1 MFDPTTKKLIK
12 TADIQ
17 SIKFTYT
24 RKKATGEECL
34 GPGIDY
40 IYEFEVNLNL
50 ETPKKQCTMTI
61 GCTNQNQ
68 ELLLIDQVKSNH
80 KGKV

>member
-24 RKKATGEECL
+24 RKKATGEVFL

-40 IYEFEVNLNL
+40 IYDFKVNPN
-50 ETPKKQCTMTI
+50 PR
-61 GCTNQNQ
+61 
-68 ELLLIDQVKSNH
+68 DP
-80 KGKV
+80 